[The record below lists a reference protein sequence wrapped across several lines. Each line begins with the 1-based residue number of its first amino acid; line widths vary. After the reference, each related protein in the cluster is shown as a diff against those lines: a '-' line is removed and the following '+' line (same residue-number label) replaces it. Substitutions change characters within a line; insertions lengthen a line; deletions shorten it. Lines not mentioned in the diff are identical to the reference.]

1 MSHPAESFRY
11 KIEKLLAK
19 GGMGEVLAADDL
31 HFGRSVAMKVI
42 LQDREISRETRL
54 RFVQEAR
61 ILAQLEHPGIVPVY
75 DLDKDPQGRVF
86 YTMKFVRGSTLLEV
100 LQRIKEGDATTLVQ
114 YPLSQL
120 LTVFQKICDAMA
132 YAHAKGV
139 VHRDLKPENIML
151 GKFGEVLVMDW
162 GLAKVMD
169 DRPDKTDEHPS
180 VTKVEV
186 AEEFATSEDVSLT
199 LDGAIMGTPQFMAP
213 EQAEGRLADID
224 ERTDIFSLGG
234 ILYNLL
240 ALRTPIGGTTVQEVL
255 TNVRTGYIAPPVIY
269 NTQRRRDVNGKQGAK
284 AIELR
289 HCPGGSIPDS
299 LSAVAMKSMSVLPEN
314 RYQNVQE
321 LQADIIAYQN
331 GFATQAEGASVWK
344 QVTLLLRRHK
354 VLAVSVVTV
363 ILLVLGFIGKVTT
376 SERNAVRALE
386 RLRNSAPAFAAQA
399 EALIEKQQFTEAL
412 EKIAIAIE
420 LADNQAGHHYL
431 KGNIL
436 ESLGRLADAKQ
447 SYTQALK
454 LEPGHAFAQANLNLC
469 EEILRAEGDRP
480 ELSHASRNK
489 LNALMRQQGRTAE
502 AVATLR
508 DMSKDRKALDDT
520 WRAVLAKAGFTKFE
534 YGASLTLEPGGL
546 FDLRL
551 GNKTLADISL
561 LRGMPIRLLVIGG
574 SPVFDLSPLSGMP
587 LESLD
592 IFATKVTD
600 LTPLSGLRLTNLS
613 AGRNLQLRDI
623 GPLQGMPLRF
633 LNLSESIVEDL
644 APLKGMP
651 LVDLR
656 LSSSK
661 AIDLTPL
668 RGMTTL
674 KELHLQSTKVTD
686 LAPLQD
692 LKLQKLYMKI
702 VPVSKLD
709 ALKGMPLVDLDI
721 SLTSV
726 RDISALAGMPLERLT
741 MPDNQVTDLRPLK
754 GMPLKVL
761 IAHSTSGSPRPLS
774 DISPLRGMKLK
785 DINFTLSRVEDLSPL
800 SGQPIEIANLRNVPV
815 TDFSPLATWPLK
827 FLNVGG
833 TSFSDLRPLAGKR
846 LETLIVDKTAISDLA
861 PLRGM
866 PLSRLWLHDT
876 KVTDLRILA
885 DIPSLT
891 ELTIPTGLKD
901 IEFLRR
907 LPNIQ
912 RLDYKSGF
920 AGAPPILAADFWKAH
935 DAQKKN
941 GK

>member
-1 MSHPAESFRY
+1 MSHSAESLRY

-42 LQDREISRETRL
+42 REDREISRETRL

-100 LQRIKEGDATTLVQ
+100 LQRIKEGDATTLAQ

-120 LTVFQKICDAMA
+120 LTIFQKICDAMA

-169 DRPDKTDEHPS
+169 ERPDKPDEHPS

-186 AEEFATSEDVSLT
+186 TEEFAAGENVSLT

-240 ALRTPIGGTTVQEVL
+240 ALRSPVGGTTVQEVL
-255 TNVRTGYIAPPVIY
+255 TNVRTGYIAPPIIY
-269 NTQRRRDVNGKQGAK
+269 NTQKRRDVNGKQGK
-284 AIELR
+284 QAIELR
-289 HCPGGSIPDS
+289 HCPGGRIPDS
-299 LSAVAMKSMSVLPEN
+299 LSAVAMKAMSVLPEN

-354 VLAVSVVTV
+354 VLTVSVATV
-363 ILLVLGFIGKVTT
+363 MLLVLGFIGKVTT

-399 EALIEKQQFTEAL
+399 EALIEKQQFAEAL

-431 KGNIL
+431 RGNIL
-436 ESLGRLADAKQ
+436 ESLGRLADAKE
-447 SYTQALK
+447 SYSQALK
-454 LEPGHAFAQANLNLC
+454 LEPGHAFAKANLDLC
-469 EEILRAEGDRP
+469 EEILRTEGERA

-508 DMSKDRKALDDT
+508 DMSKDRKALDNT
-520 WRAVLAKAGFTKFE
+520 WRAVLAKAGFTKFDS
-534 YGASLTLEPGGL
+534 GAYLGLEPGGL
-546 FDLRL
+546 FELRF
-551 GNKTLADISL
+551 GNKTLADISC
-561 LRGMPIRLLVIGG
+561 LRGMPIRVLAIGG

-587 LESLD
+587 LESLE
-592 IFATKVTD
+592 IYATKVTD
-600 LTPLSGLRLTNLS
+600 LTVLSGLRLTNLS
-613 AGRNLQLRDI
+613 AGRNHQLHDI
-623 GPLQGMPLRF
+623 SALQGMPLRS
-633 LNLSESIVEDL
+633 LNLSESSVADL

-656 LSSSK
+656 LSSTK
-661 AIDLTPL
+661 VTDLAPL
-668 RGMTTL
+668 RGLTTL
-674 KELHLQSTKVTD
+674 KELHLQSTRVSD
-686 LAPLQD
+686 LGPLQG
-692 LKLQKLYMKI
+692 LRLQKLFMKG
-702 VPVSKLD
+702 VTASKLD
-709 ALKGMPLVDLDI
+709 ALKGMPLTDLDF
-721 SLTSV
+721 SSSAVSDLSPLT
-726 RDISALAGMPLERLT
+726 GMPLDRLT
-741 MPDNQVTDLRPLK
+741 MSDTLVADLRPLK
-754 GMPLKVL
+754 GMPLKSL
-761 IAHSTSGSPRPLS
+761 FAHSTSGSTRSLA
-774 DISPLRGMKLK
+774 DLSPLRGMKLK
-785 DINFTLSRVEDLSPL
+785 DINFALTRVEDLSPL
-800 SGQPIEIANLRNVPV
+800 SGQPIEIASLRNVPV
-815 TDFSPLATWPLK
+815 TDFSPLTTWPLRS
-827 FLNVGG
+827 LNLGG
-833 TSFSDLRPLAGKR
+833 TSFNDLRSLAGKR
-846 LETLIVDKTAISDLA
+846 LEVLQLDKTPVSDLA

-866 PLSRLWLHDT
+866 PLTRLWLHDT
-876 KVTDLRILA
+876 KVTDFRILA
-885 DIPSLT
+885 EIPTLT
-891 ELTIPTGLKD
+891 ELTIPAGAKD

-912 RLDYKSGF
+912 RLDYKTGF
-920 AGAPPILAADFWKAH
+920 AGAPPIPAPDFWKAY
-935 DAQKKN
+935 DAAKKN